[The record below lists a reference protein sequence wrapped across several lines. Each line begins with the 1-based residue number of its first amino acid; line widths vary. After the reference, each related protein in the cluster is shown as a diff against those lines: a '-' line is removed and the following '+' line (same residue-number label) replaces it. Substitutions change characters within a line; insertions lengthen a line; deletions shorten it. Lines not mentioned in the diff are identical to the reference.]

1 MTYFGPVQWYQKL
14 HRHQTVFIEQHD
26 SYGKQTYR
34 NRCVIATANGLQSLT
49 VPVERSADAS
59 GSDCGARISDHG
71 NWRHLHWHALM
82 SAYSETPFFEYYADD
97 IRPFFEQRW
106 ESLYDFD
113 MAICRRMCELLDI
126 RPDIR
131 LTTEYV
137 RPATPQ
143 TSPLAATLSQSQET
157 PQTSPSP
164 APALLSASCFPS
176 PGVLDLRDTINPK
189 HPLPDADFVP
199 RRYYQV
205 FERKH
210 GFQPNLSIL
219 DLLFNMGPESILYL

>member
-1 MTYFGPVQWYQKL
+1 MTALLSMTYFGPVQWYQKL

-26 SYGKQTYR
+26 SYVKQTYR
-34 NRCVIATANGLQSLT
+34 NRCVIATANGLQALT
-49 VPVERSADAS
+49 VPVERTANIFDTTAAAVSAGTSGITAAATCAS
-59 GSDCGARISDHG
+59 CNDIRISDHG

-106 ESLYDFD
+106 DRLYDFD
-113 MAICRRMCELLDI
+113 MAICHKMCELLDI
-126 RPDIR
+126 CPDIR
-131 LTTEYV
+131 QTTEYV
-137 RPATPQ
+137 RADDVTPA
-143 TSPLAATLSQSQET
+143 SGL
-157 PQTSPSP
+157 
-164 APALLSASCFPS
+164 
-176 PGVLDLRDTINPK
+176 LDLRDTINPK
-189 HPLPDADFVP
+189 HPLPDADFIP

>member
-26 SYGKQTYR
+26 SYVKQTYR
-34 NRCVIATANGLQSLT
+34 NRCIIATANGQQALT
-49 VPVERSADAS
+49 VPVERTANISDTAVADTSDATTDTCAS
-59 GSDCGARISDHG
+59 CNDIRISDHG

-106 ESLYDFD
+106 DRLYDFD
-113 MAICRRMCELLDI
+113 MAICHKMCELLDI
-126 RPDIR
+126 CPDIR

-137 RPATPQ
+137 RADDVTPA
-143 TSPLAATLSQSQET
+143 SGL
-157 PQTSPSP
+157 
-164 APALLSASCFPS
+164 
-176 PGVLDLRDTINPK
+176 LDLRDTINPK
-189 HPLPDADFVP
+189 HPLPDADFIP

>member
-1 MTYFGPVQWYQKL
+1 MNALLSMTYFGPVQWYQKL

-26 SYGKQTYR
+26 SYVKQTYR
-34 NRCVIATANGLQSLT
+34 NRCIIATANGQQALT
-49 VPVERSADAS
+49 VPVERTANISDTAVADTSDATTDTCAS
-59 GSDCGARISDHG
+59 CNDIRISDHG

-106 ESLYDFD
+106 DRLYDFD
-113 MAICRRMCELLDI
+113 MAICHKMCELLDI
-126 RPDIR
+126 CPDIR

-137 RPATPQ
+137 RADDVTPA
-143 TSPLAATLSQSQET
+143 SGL
-157 PQTSPSP
+157 
-164 APALLSASCFPS
+164 
-176 PGVLDLRDTINPK
+176 LDLRDTINPK
-189 HPLPDADFVP
+189 HPLPDADFIP

>member
-26 SYGKQTYR
+26 SYVKQTYR
-34 NRCVIATANGLQSLT
+34 NRCIIATANGLQALT
-49 VPVERSADAS
+49 VPVERNANIFDTTAAAVSAGTSGMADMAAAATCAS
-59 GSDCGARISDHG
+59 CNDIRISDHG

-82 SAYSETPFFEYYADD
+82 SAYSETPFFEYYVDD

-106 ESLYDFD
+106 DRLYDFD

-126 RPDIR
+126 CPDIR

-137 RPATPQ
+137 RADDVTPA
-143 TSPLAATLSQSQET
+143 SGL
-157 PQTSPSP
+157 
-164 APALLSASCFPS
+164 
-176 PGVLDLRDTINPK
+176 LDLRDTINPK
-189 HPLPDADFVP
+189 HPLPDADFIP

-219 DLLFNMGPESILYL
+219 DLLFNMGPESILYM

>member
-26 SYGKQTYR
+26 SYSKQTYR
-34 NRCVIATANGLQSLT
+34 NRCVIATANGRQALT
-49 VPVERSADAS
+49 VPVERNANIFDTTVADTSDATTDTCAS
-59 GSDCGARISDHG
+59 CNDIRISDHG

-106 ESLYDFD
+106 ERLYDFD
-113 MAICRRMCELLDI
+113 MAICRKMCELLDI

-137 RPATPQ
+137 RPAAPQ
-143 TSPLAATLSQSQET
+143 TF
-157 PQTSPSP
+157 PSA
-164 APALLSASCFPS
+164 APALLSAPCFPS
-176 PGVLDLRDTINPK
+176 LGVLDLRDTINPK
-189 HPLPDADFVP
+189 HPLPDADFLP